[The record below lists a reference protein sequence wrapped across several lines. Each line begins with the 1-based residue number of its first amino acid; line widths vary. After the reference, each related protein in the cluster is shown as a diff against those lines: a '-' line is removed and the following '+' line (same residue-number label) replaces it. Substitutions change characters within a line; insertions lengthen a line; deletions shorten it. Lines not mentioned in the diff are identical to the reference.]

1 MKLLIADDE
10 KLTREGIRDNLDL
23 QSLGIT
29 QVFLADD
36 GIHGLETGLREH
48 ADIVLTDV
56 RMPRMNGVQMA
67 EKLLAAQPD
76 TVIIFMSAYSDKEY
90 LKAAIKLKAVSY
102 VEKPLDMEE
111 LASAVREAVENC
123 RTMST
128 RQVAARS
135 HEKELLGHLSM
146 LLTEQNTDF
155 MEEAS
160 GIINRLSLSIT
171 PTTCFCALIV
181 ESRTPLSL
189 LPEQG
194 MEQIRKS
201 FTGFVADRGMH
212 QMYLLRADRYI
223 IIFLY
228 SGTRQEEEVIWSC
241 AKFLSDQIRDY
252 FLSFISVGPMV
263 SGMERAH
270 VSFLD
275 AQEYLKE
282 SFFHEYGSILT
293 KDMVNVP
300 FHPPADVMLDFTV
313 ALAEKQEEHTL
324 KLADR
329 LYRSIVPSSM
339 LGASQVKD
347 IYYRYFSKLDEHSMN
362 NYISLWQ
369 KEGLHAESIWDG
381 VMGCATLKELHEL
394 LCAKLRLY
402 FEQLKADS
410 GENPIVFQIKEFIR
424 QNYGTASLSVPDV
437 SEHVHLSPSYVCTIF
452 KNETGQ
458 TLNQYLTDYRIKMS
472 KQFLSDPRYK
482 ITDISSKVGYSDGN
496 YYSKAFK
503 KLVGLSP
510 SEYREKMLS

>member
-23 QSLGIT
+23 DSLGIT
-29 QVFLADD
+29 EVFLADD
-36 GIHGLETGLREH
+36 GVHGLETARVQH
-48 ADIVLTDV
+48 PDIVLTDV

-67 EKLLAAQPD
+67 EQILAVQPG

-102 VEKPLDMEE
+102 VEKPLNMEE
-111 LASAVREAVENC
+111 LTAALRESVENC
-123 RTMST
+123 RTKST
-128 RQVAARS
+128 QLVAAKS
-135 HEKELLGHLSM
+135 HEKEQLGHLTM
-146 LLTEQNTDF
+146 LLTELSPESL
-155 MEEAS
+155 EEA
-160 GIINRLSLSIT
+160 RELSSALGLSIS
-171 PTTCFCALIV
+171 PSTCFCSLLV
-181 ESRTPLSL
+181 DCQTPLSL
-189 LPEQG
+189 FTDERLNG
-194 MEQIRKS
+194 VRRS
-201 FTGFVADRGMH
+201 FSKFLAAKGLY
-212 QMYLLRADRYI
+212 QMYLVRADRYI

-228 SGTRQEEEVIWSC
+228 SAARPEESVIYSC
-241 AKFLSDQIRDY
+241 ARFLSGLLTDICR
-252 FLSFISVGPMV
+252 FFISMGPVV

-270 VSFLD
+270 ISFLE

-282 SFFHEYGSILT
+282 SFFHGYGFIMT
-293 KDMVNVP
+293 KNSDNLP
-300 FHPPADVMLDFTV
+300 FHPPADIMLEFSM
-313 ALAEKQEEHTL
+313 ALADKQEERAL
-324 KLADR
+324 ELADR
-329 LYRSIVPSSM
+329 LFNSFVPSSM
-339 LGASQVKD
+339 LGPSQVKD

-369 KEGLHAESIWDG
+369 REGLNAESIWEG
-381 VMGCATLKELHEL
+381 VMGCSTLMELNDL
-394 LCAKLRLY
+394 LCAKLRL
-402 FEQLKADS
+402 FFGQLKEGS
-410 GENPIVFQIKEFIR
+410 GENPVVFQIKEFIR
-424 QNYGTASLSVPDV
+424 KNYGTASLAVPDV
-437 SEHVHLSPSYVCTIF
+437 SEHVHLSSSYVCTIF